1 MVSELAAAHIVM
13 VSIMMAAAEIQC
25 AAVNHGELNL
35 YFALSLAFL
44 LSIQFPMALCRK
56 TKPETATQ
64 VTSPSLTWI
73 QVRY

>member
-1 MVSELAAAHIVM
+1 MESESAAAHIVM
-13 VSIMMAAAEIQC
+13 VSMAAAQIQC
-25 AAVNHGELNL
+25 AVVNHGELNL

>member
-13 VSIMMAAAEIQC
+13 VSMMAAAQIQC